1 LWNDSDVVTVTRRSA
16 VKNVLSGFKD
26 FISRGNAIDLAV
38 AVVLGAAFGAVVT
51 AIINGIITPL
61 IAAIFGKPD
70 LAGVGNFTVNHA
82 DFSIGLVLDG
92 LLKFLLIAAAV
103 YFLIVMPINKL
114 AERRK
119 KGLVE
124 EPAAPPEDILLLQE
138 IRDLLAGQT
147 SPALRTDATPGT
159 GAGSAPS
166 V

>member
-1 LWNDSDVVTVTRRSA
+1 MIRAPALSVTWGSA
-16 VKNVLSGFKD
+16 VKNVLNGFKN

-51 AIINGIITPL
+51 AIINGIVTPL

-70 LAGVGNFTVNHA
+70 LTSVGNFTLNHA

-103 YFLIVMPINKL
+103 YFLIVLPINTL
-114 AERRK
+114 QALRK

-124 EPAAPPEDILLLQE
+124 EPAAPAEDVLLLQE

-147 SPALRTDATPGT
+147 SPAIRNDATPGT
-159 GAGSAPS
+159 GPSSAP
-166 V
+166 VV

>member
-1 LWNDSDVVTVTRRSA
+1 M
-16 VKNVLSGFKD
+16 KNVLNWFKD
-26 FISRGNAIDLAV
+26 FIARGNAIDLAV
-38 AVVLGAAFGAVVT
+38 AVVLGTAFGAVVT
-51 AIINGIITPL
+51 AIVTGIITPL
-61 IAAIFGKPD
+61 IAALFDKPD
-70 LAGVGNFTVNHA
+70 LTGVGNFTWNNA

-124 EPAAPPEDILLLQE
+124 EPSAPSENILLLQE

-147 SPALRTDATPGT
+147 SPAVRNDAGPGT
-159 GAGSAPS
+159 TAGPAPT

>member
-1 LWNDSDVVTVTRRSA
+1 M
-16 VKNVLSGFKD
+16 KNVLNGFKD
-26 FISRGNAIDLAV
+26 FLARGNAIDLAV

-51 AIINGIITPL
+51 AIVTGIITPL
-61 IAAIFGKPD
+61 IAALFGKPD
-70 LAGVGNFTVNHA
+70 LTGVGNFRWNNA

-124 EPAAPPEDILLLQE
+124 EPSAPSENILLLQE

-147 SPALRTDATPGT
+147 SPAVRNDAGPGT
-159 GAGSAPS
+159 TAGPAPT

>member
-1 LWNDSDVVTVTRRSA
+1 M
-16 VKNVLSGFKD
+16 KNVLTGLKD
-26 FISRGNAIDLAV
+26 FIARGNAIDLAV

-51 AIINGIITPL
+51 AIVTGIITPL
-61 IAAIFGKPD
+61 IAALFGKPD
-70 LAGVGNFTVNHA
+70 LTGVGSFTWNNA

-92 LLKFLLIAAAV
+92 LLKFLLIVAAV
-103 YFLIVMPINKL
+103 YFLIVTPINRL

-124 EPAAPPEDILLLQE
+124 EPTAPAEDILLLQE

-147 SPALRTDATPGT
+147 SPAVRNDAAPGT
-159 GAGSAPS
+159 AAGPAPT

>member
-1 LWNDSDVVTVTRRSA
+1 M
-16 VKNVLSGFKD
+16 KNILNGFKD

-51 AIINGIITPL
+51 AIVTGIVTPL
-61 IAAIFGKPD
+61 IAAIFGQPD
-70 LAGVGNFTVNHA
+70 LTAVGNFTLNHA

-103 YFLIVMPINKL
+103 YFLIVLPINSL

-124 EPAAPPEDILLLQE
+124 EPSAPSEDILLLQE
-138 IRDLLAGQT
+138 IRDLLAGQS
-147 SPALRTDATPGT
+147 SPAIRNDATPGT
-159 GAGSAPS
+159 GPGTPP
-166 V
+166 VV

>member
-1 LWNDSDVVTVTRRSA
+1 M
-16 VKNVLSGFKD
+16 KNVLNGFKD
-26 FISRGNAIDLAV
+26 FIARGNAIDLAV

-51 AIINGIITPL
+51 AIVTGIITPL
-61 IAAIFGKPD
+61 IAALFAKPD
-70 LAGVGNFTVNHA
+70 LTGVGNFTWNNA

-124 EPAAPPEDILLLQE
+124 EPSAPSENILLLQE

-147 SPALRTDATPGT
+147 SPAVRNDTAPGT
-159 GAGSAPS
+159 AAGTAPT

>member
-1 LWNDSDVVTVTRRSA
+1 M
-16 VKNVLSGFKD
+16 KNVLTGFKD
-26 FISRGNAIDLAV
+26 FIARGNAIDLAV

-51 AIINGIITPL
+51 AIVTGIITPL
-61 IAAIFGKPD
+61 IAALFSKPD
-70 LAGVGNFTVNHA
+70 LTGVGNFTWNNA

-119 KGLVE
+119 KGLVA
-124 EPAAPPEDILLLQE
+124 EPAAPSENILLLQE

-147 SPALRTDATPGT
+147 SPAVRNDATPGT
-159 GAGSAPS
+159 TADPGPS
-166 V
+166 I